1 MDQVLDKYVQAL
13 GGAQRLAA
21 LTSFVARGTC
31 LAYGEAEKRPAEVF
45 AKAPGQRTLIIHTL
59 SGDMAT
65 TDDGR
70 AGWSVVLIRATK

>member
-1 MDQVLDKYVQAL
+1 MDQVLDKYVQAP

-31 LAYGEAEKRPAEVF
+31 LACGEAEKRPAEVF

-59 SGDMAT
+59 FNSAEV
-65 TDDGR
+65 R
-70 AGWSVVLIRATK
+70 VFSQAYPSAG